1 MINKKY
7 IQKNYDFDAV
17 NSVIEALY
25 DELVFVD
32 DQKLLDLAFAK
43 KIEQSQ
49 LDKFLKDF
57 NIKTTFYNPHEIN
70 F

>member
-49 LDKFLKDF
+49 LDKFLKDLM
-57 NIKTTFYNPHEIN
+57 N
-70 F
+70 